1 VTTTIDNLKDL
12 KPNEVF
18 VIELKP
24 PTGSVLKVK
33 RRLSPTL
40 DQVMDLT

>member
-1 VTTTIDNLKDL
+1 MIAIENLKDL

-24 PTGSVLKVK
+24 PTGSVLKVE
-33 RRLSPTL
+33 RRLPPAL
-40 DQVMDLT
+40 YQIMDLT